1 MRQLRIIKQITNRE
15 APSLDKYLLEI
26 GRIRL
31 LSSDEEIFLS
41 QQIRAGNHAALD
53 SLVKS
58 NLRFVI
64 SVAKQYQNQG
74 ILLSDLINEGNLGL
88 IKAAHRFDETKGFK
102 FISYAVWWIR
112 QSILQA
118 LVENAR
124 MVKLPQ
130 NKVDTINKVNK
141 TYAHLEQEFQRE
153 PTVEEIASYLE
164 INAMMVDQ
172 SLQSTGTH
180 LSLDAP
186 MYDDDENENSQYDL
200 YANDFSPSPDNDLL
214 ETSLKIEIKRL
225 LSKLDGREAAILSSY
240 YGLNGKQALALDDM
254 SIRFGLTR
262 ERIRQIKDCTIRK
275 LKSLPYQSIL
285 KPYIG

>member
-31 LSSDEEIFLS
+31 LTSDEEIFLS
-41 QQIRAGNHAALD
+41 QQIRAGNQAALD

-74 ILLSDLINEGNLGL
+74 MLLSDLINEGNLGL

-141 TYAHLEQEFQRE
+141 TYAQLEQEFQRE
-153 PTVEEIASYLE
+153 PTVEEIATYLQM
-164 INAMMVDQ
+164 NVMMVDQ
-172 SLQSTGTH
+172 SMQSSGVH

-186 MYDDDENENSQYDL
+186 MFDDDENENSQYDL

-240 YGLNGKQALALDDM
+240 YGLNGKQALPLDDM
-254 SIRFGLTR
+254 SVRFGITR
-262 ERIRQIKDCTIRK
+262 ERIRQIKDSTIKK
-275 LKSLPYQSIL
+275 LKSFPSQTIL
-285 KPYIG
+285 KP

>member
-41 QQIRAGNHAALD
+41 QQIRAGNQAALD
-53 SLVKS
+53 CLVKS

-141 TYAHLEQEFQRE
+141 TYAQLEQEFQRE

-164 INAMMVDQ
+164 LNVMMVDQ
-172 SLQSTGTH
+172 SMQSSGVH

-254 SIRFGLTR
+254 SLRFGLTR
-262 ERIRQIKDCTIRK
+262 ERIRQIKDSTIKK
-275 LKSLPYQSIL
+275 LKSFPSQTIL
-285 KPYIG
+285 KPYLG